1 MSVHVLSKC
10 DEYGY
15 VTIIGV
21 YLRKS
26 RAQKAHARLRDLL
39 VQKLMDSKLNEEQ
52 PDGEEYPLLQ
62 EYKVIF

>member
-10 DEYGY
+10 DEYGWT
-15 VTIIGV
+15 TIVGI

-26 RAQKAHARLRDLL
+26 RAQKAHDRLRDLL
-39 VQKLMDSKLNEEQ
+39 VQKLMDTELSDEQ
-52 PDGEEYPLLQ
+52 PDAEEYALLQ